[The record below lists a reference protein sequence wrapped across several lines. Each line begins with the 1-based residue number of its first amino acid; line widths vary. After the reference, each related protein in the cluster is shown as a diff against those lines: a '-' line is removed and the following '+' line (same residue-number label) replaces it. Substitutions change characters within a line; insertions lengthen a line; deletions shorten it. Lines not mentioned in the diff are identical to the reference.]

1 MTMKHNVESSEN
13 YKIVVGMVL
22 AGLSIFLFVWFI
34 RSLPQP
40 SNGSSTT
47 PAEAAQ
53 YERYKSEQQL
63 NANSEQEA
71 CTDRMQRDVERYGEQ
86 VIDTYDCMQ

>member
-1 MTMKHNVESSEN
+1 MKQSTESSEN
-13 YKIVVGMVL
+13 YKIVIGMAL
-22 AGLSIFLFVWFI
+22 AALSIFLFVWFM

-40 SNGSSTT
+40 SQESSPT

-53 YERYKSEQQL
+53 YERYESDQSL

-86 VIDTYDCMQ
+86 VIDTYDCTQ